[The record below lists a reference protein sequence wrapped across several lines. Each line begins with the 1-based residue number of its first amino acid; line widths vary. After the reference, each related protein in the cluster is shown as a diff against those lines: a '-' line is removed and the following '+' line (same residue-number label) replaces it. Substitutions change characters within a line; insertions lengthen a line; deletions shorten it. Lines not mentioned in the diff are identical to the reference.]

1 VSGAA
6 RVLQCRRGAAAV
18 EFAFILPTFFLLI
31 LLVIETSWQMA
42 IAAGVD
48 HGARRGARWAS
59 LGAAAPDG
67 MTRMDRLA
75 EIVLTSSGLPL
86 QASRLTI
93 TPTAFPS
100 FGALATPE
108 AGVAGLGGSDQ
119 VVRYVVEYR
128 STLLTPLDRLASISG
143 LLTYRSVF
151 VVQNEPFPG

>member
-1 VSGAA
+1 VTRAL
-6 RVLQCRRGAAAV
+6 RLPRCRRGATAV
-18 EFAFILPTFFLLI
+18 EFAIILPMFFLLI
-31 LLVIETSWQMA
+31 LLIIETSWQMA
-42 IAAGVD
+42 VAASVD

-67 MTRMDRLA
+67 MTRIERLRQ
-75 EIVLTSSGLPL
+75 IVLTSSGLPL
-86 QASRLTI
+86 EAGRLTI

-108 AGVAGLGGSDQ
+108 VGVAGLGGPDQ
-119 VVRYVVEYR
+119 VVRYVVQYQ
-128 STLLTPLDRLASISG
+128 SVLLTPFARQIRLSN